1 MVKVRRANNKM
12 NKQTSESIQNIQS
25 IIDGGGDPSQA
36 PPFVQ
41 GMNLSGLV
49 FKAVSYGRFDMEW
62 TVDAHLTHFDGIVQ
76 GGIVNV
82 IADSGQ
88 SFAFYSTA
96 TSQESYSTSEF
107 TTRFFRP
114 MQTGDVIDVIS
125 EVVNRSRRV
134 CTVDTKMINQETGKL
149 CAMITGSWMIAERN
163 FE

>member
-1 MVKVRRANNKM
+1 M
-12 NKQTSESIQNIQS
+12 NTQSSESIQNIQS
-25 IIDGGGDPSQA
+25 MIDGGADISKA
-36 PPFVQ
+36 PPFVR
-41 GMNLSGLV
+41 GMDLSGLV

-62 TVDAHLTHFDGIVQ
+62 TIGAHLTHFDGIVQ
-76 GGIVNV
+76 GGVVNV
-82 IADSGQ
+82 IADNGQ
-88 SFAFYSTA
+88 SFAFYSIA
-96 TSQESYSTSEF
+96 TDQESYSTSEF

-163 FE
+163 LD